1 MRKFR
6 KALDELIA
14 VNPEGNDFLCSP
26 EFKKYAS
33 TLNYKYKN
41 KKKPLAMQE
50 VFVIDINLIRIYI
63 QQLMQY

>member
-14 VNPEGNDFLCSP
+14 VQPNGKDFLVCM

-33 TLNYKYKN
+33 TLNHKYKGFSIVCN
-41 KKKPLAMQE
+41 ESIPK
-50 VFVIDINLIRIYI
+50 DGIYFI
-63 QQLMQY
+63 EYSYE